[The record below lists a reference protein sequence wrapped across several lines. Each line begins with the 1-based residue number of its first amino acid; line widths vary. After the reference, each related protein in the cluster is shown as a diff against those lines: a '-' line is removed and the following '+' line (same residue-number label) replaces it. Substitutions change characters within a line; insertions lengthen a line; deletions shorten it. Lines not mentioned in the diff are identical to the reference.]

1 MGAGRWSVT
10 DQKPSL
16 QAVLLH
22 YHVEFHPNR
31 RRQKIK
37 CPIHGERNPSC
48 TLTLDPGAEWFNC
61 FSCGAK
67 GDVYEFV
74 KGMESCD
81 FQTARNIIEGIPG
94 AQNGSVQRA
103 DEPRRRSVSDGS
115 GDKPR
120 YRRAVPARVRRSTLL
135 D

>member
-1 MGAGRWSVT
+1 MT
-10 DQKPSL
+10 DMKPSFA
-16 QAVLLH
+16 AVLFH
-22 YHVEFHPNR
+22 YGVQFSPNR

-37 CPIHGERNPSC
+37 CPIHGERNASC
-48 TLTLDPGAEWFNC
+48 TLSLDADAEWFNC

-74 KGMESCD
+74 KGMENCD

-94 AQNGSVQRA
+94 AQDGRVQRA

-120 YRRAVPARVRRSTLL
+120 YRRTVPARVRRSPLV